1 MAWHD
6 GVRTGIGWP
15 VFAGLC
21 TLALAF
27 GGFGTWAA
35 TAPLEGAVIAPG
47 TVTVAGQNKVVQ
59 HLEGGVVR
67 EILVAEGQRVAT
79 GDPVLVLDGT
89 ASRSQVNRLRL
100 QLAAL
105 QAVEARAIAE
115 RDGAEDIVFPTAL
128 LAEDTPEARSLIE
141 DQKLEFATLRRKRE
155 IDLAVFARQIAGL
168 EAAIAGHETQ
178 HSQMQAQIE
187 LIREERDASEALL
200 AKGLTRKSQLLAL
213 KRAEA
218 DLAGRKGQLIS
229 AIAQARQSIAEI
241 GERIAQVNSARIE
254 EASARLSE
262 VRPQQSELSEQ
273 LLAAEDVSD
282 RVVVR
287 APASGTVLALTKY
300 NPGAVIAPGQEIMK
314 IVPEG
319 TGLIVAA
326 RLRPEDIDKVGVGQQ
341 ARLTFSALDARNT
354 PPVPGVV
361 VYISADRLQDERSGE
376 IYYLARLEISPAPLA
391 GFDPAKVGP
400 GQAVEVFIT
409 TGTRSFLAYI
419 TEPFMKTLSRSMR
432 ES

>member
-15 VFAGLC
+15 VLAGLA
-21 TLALAF
+21 TLALVF
-27 GGFGTWAA
+27 GGFGSWAA
-35 TAPLEGAVIAPG
+35 MAPLEGAVIAPG
-47 TVTVAGQNKVVQ
+47 TVTAAGQNKVVQ

-67 EILVAEGQRVAT
+67 EILVAEGQRVAA
-79 GDPVLVLDGT
+79 GGPVLVLDGT
-89 ASRSQVNRLRL
+89 APQSQVNRLRL

-105 QAVEARAIAE
+105 QAIEARAVAE
-115 RDGAEDIVFPTAL
+115 RDGAEVIAFPAAL
-128 LAEDTPEARSLIE
+128 LAADTPETRSLIA
-141 DQKLEFATLRRKRE
+141 DQTLEFATRRQKHE
-155 IDLAVFARQIAGL
+155 IDLAVFARQIAGH

-178 HSQMQAQIE
+178 YAQMQAQIG

-218 DLAGRKGQLIS
+218 DLVGREGQLMS

-241 GERIAQVNSARIE
+241 GERMAQVDSARIE

-262 VRPQQSELSEQ
+262 VRPQQSEVSEQ
-273 LLAAEDVSD
+273 LLAAEHVSG

-319 TGLIVAA
+319 TGLVVAA
-326 RLRPEDIDKVGVGQQ
+326 RLRPEDIDKVRVGHE
-341 ARLTFSALDARNT
+341 ARLIFPALDARHT

-361 VYISADRLQDERSGE
+361 VYISADRLQDERSAE
-376 IYYLARLEISPAPLA
+376 FHYLARLEISPAPLA

-400 GQAVEVFIT
+400 GQAVEVFIS
-409 TGTRSFLAYI
+409 TGTRSFFAYI
-419 TEPFMKTLSRSMR
+419 TEPFLKTLNRSLR

>member
-15 VFAGLC
+15 VIAGLG
-21 TLALAF
+21 TLALVF
-27 GGFGTWAA
+27 GGFGSWAA
-35 TAPLEGAVIAPG
+35 MAPLDGAVIAPG
-47 TVTVAGQNKVVQ
+47 TVTVAGENKVVQ

-67 EILVAEGQRVAT
+67 EILVAEGQRVAA

-105 QAVEARAIAE
+105 QAMEARAVAE
-115 RDGAEDIVFPTAL
+115 RDGGEAIGFPAAL
-128 LAEDTPEARSLIE
+128 LAQDTPETRSLIK
-141 DQKLEFATLRRKRE
+141 DQTLEFATRRQKHE
-155 IDLAVFARQIAGL
+155 IDLAVFARQIAGH

-178 HSQMQAQIE
+178 YSQTQRQIG
-187 LIREERDASEALL
+187 LIREERESTETLL
-200 AKGLTRKSQLLAL
+200 AKGLTRKTQLLAL

-218 DLAGRKGQLIS
+218 DLVGREGQILS
-229 AIAQARQSIAEI
+229 AVAQAKHAIAETR
-241 GERIAQVNSARIE
+241 ERIAQLRSARIE

-262 VRPQQSELSEQ
+262 VRPQQSEISEQ
-273 LLAAEDVSD
+273 LLAAEDVSG

-314 IVPEG
+314 IVPDG
-319 TGLIVAA
+319 SGLVVAA
-326 RLRPEDIDKVGVGQQ
+326 RVRPEDIDKVRVGQP
-341 ARLTFSALDARNT
+341 ARLIFSALDVRDT
-354 PPVPGVV
+354 PPVPGAV

-419 TEPFMKTLSRSMR
+419 TEPFRKTLSRSLR